1 MEEKTELTARQELC
15 KRLAAARRYHRLS
28 VRWLFDVIRLSAM
41 YKESDSWR
49 GGESSELADVA
60 NQDYGDAVKEV
71 IQTRK
76 LIDKIAKKLKEYDEN
91 ERHIRE
97 SD

>member
-1 MEEKTELTARQELC
+1 MSEPELTERQKLCRKLAR
-15 KRLAAARRYHRLS
+15 ARKFHKIA
-28 VRWLFDVIRLSAM
+28 VRWLFDVSRLSAM